1 MKSILLLSCTFLSFG
16 MACENQN
23 IPPDSEA
30 VIRQQLT
37 ISDPSGLFWSD
48 SEQKLFVVSDN
59 TGHVYELNEDF
70 EVVDKIKT
78 DVADAEGMCIMD
90 GNIVI
95 ANEALNTLD
104 WYDTDGDPIFRL
116 APAYPESISSKNG
129 IEGLC
134 YRKETNAFHFVIEKK
149 PRLMGTFKWA
159 TMQFEFKE
167 IDFAEDFSG
176 IEWDQKREA
185 FWIVSDQSKKA
196 FLYKENAGVLHT
208 ISLPEKG
215 AEGVAYDVKKD
226 RLFIC
231 YDDSETLE
239 VYDLSKID

>member
-1 MKSILLLSCTFLSFG
+1 
-16 MACENQN
+16 
-23 IPPDSEA
+23 
-30 VIRQQLT
+30 
-37 ISDPSGLFWSD
+37 
-48 SEQKLFVVSDN
+48 
-59 TGHVYELNEDF
+59 
-70 EVVDKIKT
+70 
-78 DVADAEGMCIMD
+78 
-90 GNIVI
+90 
-95 ANEALNTLD
+95 
-104 WYDTDGDPIFRL
+104 
-116 APAYPESISSKNG
+116 
-129 IEGLC
+129 
-134 YRKETNAFHFVIEKK
+134 
-149 PRLMGTFKWA
+149 MGTFKWA

-167 IDFAEDFSG
+167 IDFAEDLSG
-176 IEWDQKREA
+176 IEWDHKREA